1 MTPITERVDHK
12 GGSSLRHSRNFLRPN
27 VRIEDPRDLSRREQA
42 KVDSYNDLLDP
53 DIPLADPPLQQI
65 PGTRIPTEPD
75 APNSQSPI
83 FIQPPRPLKGFRE
96 LREYR
101 RIISYDK
108 KIRDWD
114 ASQKEPLVEV
124 PIKRTKQYYA
134 IVQEME
140 EYDEKRAAQALDGVG
155 GRTLTEKEE
164 GIKMFQRFFG
174 GLRSL
179 DGIEKYQGTPPWE
192 LTSEEI
198 RRALAKQAKQA
209 KQALQ
214 KPVNQGTTTSEL
226 TPADSFRLANS
237 SDPAALTSTVVK
249 SPKERVVWRFEDVS
263 WVKQRTTRSRKKSWV
278 GRLDHRAQTE
288 SGVARYGPFGIGGG
302 IEGVGGVKQVLE
314 RGRDGLVKV
323 GKGDREKKRTRR
335 EIVV

>member
-1 MTPITERVDHK
+1 MEGLLAMTPITENVDHK
-12 GGSSLRHSRNFLRPN
+12 DDSSLKRPQDFLRPN
-27 VRIEDPRDLSRREQA
+27 VKIEDSSDQSQPEQA
-42 KVDSYNDLLDP
+42 KVESYQDLLEP

-65 PGTRIPTEPD
+65 PGTRVPTEPG

-83 FIQPPRPLKGFRE
+83 FIQPPRGFKE
-96 LREYR
+96 DR
-101 RIISYDK
+101 RNPNDK

-155 GRTLTEKEE
+155 GRTLAEKEE
-164 GIKMFQRFFG
+164 GIKMFERFFG

-179 DGIEKYQGTPPWE
+179 DGMEKYQGTPPWE
-192 LTSEEI
+192 LTYEEI
-198 RRALAKQAKQA
+198 RRALAKQAKQS

-214 KPVNQGTTTSEL
+214 KPANQGTTTTEL

-237 SDPAALTSTVVK
+237 SDPAALTSTVVN

-278 GRLDHRAQTE
+278 GRLDHRVQTE

>member
-1 MTPITERVDHK
+1 
-12 GGSSLRHSRNFLRPN
+12 
-27 VRIEDPRDLSRREQA
+27 
-42 KVDSYNDLLDP
+42 
-53 DIPLADPPLQQI
+53 
-65 PGTRIPTEPD
+65 
-75 APNSQSPI
+75 
-83 FIQPPRPLKGFRE
+83 
-96 LREYR
+96 
-101 RIISYDK
+101 
-108 KIRDWD
+108 
-114 ASQKEPLVEV
+114 
-124 PIKRTKQYYA
+124 
-134 IVQEME
+134 
-140 EYDEKRAAQALDGVG
+140 
-155 GRTLTEKEE
+155 
-164 GIKMFQRFFG
+164 MFERFFG

-179 DGIEKYQGTPPWE
+179 DGMEKYQGTPPWE
-192 LTSEEI
+192 LTYEEI
-198 RRALAKQAKQA
+198 RRALAKQAKQS

-214 KPVNQGTTTSEL
+214 KPANQGTTTTEL

-237 SDPAALTSTVVK
+237 SDPAALTSTVVN

-278 GRLDHRAQTE
+278 GRLDHRVQTE